1 MIYILLEDSYSDN
14 TRYHRLLSG
23 ISSVAKRK
31 HLEIG
36 VYKSCEELPPECR
49 VAILICQSLKW
60 STDRICE
67 LNAMGIHPLVFGF
80 QYLDTM
86 YRYSSIAPNYTKSAY
101 KLTRYILSGNP
112 GKTAVLGYNEDS
124 LPDRLKYTGIRY
136 AVEESGGEHAIFPNN
151 GDVLACIRD
160 FEAAAEGIENI
171 VCCNDNIAI
180 TIYNKFPHLLRDRK
194 ICSCSGLKISEYFE
208 KPYPVCRI
216 NYYEAGVQ
224 LAMLYRFLTK
234 ESIIYSTVMTLD
246 MDFLD
251 NGAEG
256 ESAAISFP
264 GAENIYSREEVDFY
278 GDGSLRDM
286 ELLDRMLTDA
296 DETDIKILSDVINGK
311 TYDDIAEELY
321 MATNT
326 VKYRTKKMVEAAG
339 VASRR
344 ELAARLL
351 EYGVRLLR

>member
-1 MIYILLEDSYSDN
+1 LIYILLEESYSDN
-14 TRYHRLLSG
+14 TRYHQLLGG
-23 ISSVAKRK
+23 ITSVAKKK
-31 HLEIG
+31 HLEIC
-36 VYKSCEELPPECR
+36 VYKNCEELDPECR

-67 LNAMGIHPLVFGF
+67 LNARGIHPLVFGF

-124 LPDRLKYTGIRY
+124 LPDRLKYTGIKY
-136 AVEESGGEHAIFPNN
+136 AVEESQGEHSIFPNK

-160 FEAAAEGIENI
+160 FEIAAEGFENI

-180 TIYNKFPHLLRDRK
+180 TIYNRFPHLLQGRK
-194 ICSCSGLKISEYFE
+194 ICSCSGLKISEYFD

-216 NYYEAGVQ
+216 DYYEAGVQ

-256 ESAAISFP
+256 ETSLRNFP
-264 GAENIYSREEVDFY
+264 GSENIYSREEVDFY

-286 ELLDRMLTDA
+286 ELLDRMLTNA
-296 DETDIKILSDVINGK
+296 DDIDLRILSDIIAGK
-311 TYDDIAEELY
+311 TYDGIADALY

-326 VKYRTKKMVEAAG
+326 VKYRIKKMAETAG

-351 EYGVRLLR
+351 EYGVKL

>member
-14 TRYHRLLSG
+14 TRYHQLLGG
-23 ISSVAKRK
+23 ITSVAKKK

-36 VYKSCEELPPECR
+36 VYKSCGELPSECR

-67 LNAMGIHPLVFGF
+67 LNDKGVHPLIFGF

-101 KLTRYILSGNP
+101 RLTRYILSENP
-112 GKTAVLGYNEDS
+112 GKTAILGYNEDS
-124 LPDRLKYTGIRY
+124 LPDRLKYTGIKY
-136 AVEESGGEHAIFPNN
+136 AVEECRGEHSIFSNN
-151 GDVLACIRD
+151 GDVMACIRD
-160 FEAAAEGIENI
+160 FEKSAEGIENI
-171 VCCNDNIAI
+171 VCCNDNIAV
-180 TIYNKFPHLLRDRK
+180 TIYNKFPHLLKGRK

-208 KPYPVCRI
+208 QPYPVCRI

-251 NGAEG
+251 NGTVEAVT
-256 ESAAISFP
+256 AFP
-264 GAENIYSREEVDFY
+264 GSDDIYSREEIDFY
-278 GDGSLRDM
+278 GDNSLRDM

-296 DETDIKILSDVINGK
+296 DETDIRILKDIVDGK
-311 TYDDIAEELY
+311 TYDDIAEALY

-326 VKYRTKKMVEAAG
+326 VKYRIKKMADTAG
-339 VASRR
+339 VSSRR

-351 EYGVRLLR
+351 EYGVKL